1 MPRNYLANSDLQ
13 LQPVPYGEAPLT
25 VCRWPEP
32 DYVLPQKMPK
42 AWLYRIQSLNLQTHT
57 CPLFSTAV
65 IDIETLSLLDV
76 AVT

>member
-32 DYVLPQKMPK
+32 DYVLPQKIPK
-42 AWLYRIQSLNLQTHT
+42 NVTLPDSILKPANAYVP
-57 CPLFSTAV
+57 PLLHCR
-65 IDIETLSLLDV
+65 D
-76 AVT
+76 